1 MSDNA
6 PVLTEERIREIMAEV
21 ISEQISTHQLVS
33 TPALKNALT
42 DYVSREELRDMFER
56 NDREQRNYTDR
67 IVEDLRQSSQRRE
80 NTLDQSLSRLN
91 ENIKSWH
98 ELLNATTETMKAMS
112 QTARDANRLAQQ
124 NRDLLDDTIAHRL
137 KPMTDE
143 LFGNANT
150 GEKSLGQRMLEQSEA
165 FQRNLETITGNF
177 ASQINY
183 MTGRFDPVEADVN
196 KIRDI
201 YGKWNNRA
209 EAVYSTVI
217 RPTIS
222 IFSGKSGAGWGGLI
236 LGILTYL
243 FAT

>member
-1 MSDNA
+1 MSDDA
-6 PVLTEERIREIMAEV
+6 TLTEERIRDILREV
-21 ISEQISTHQLVS
+21 MSEQIATHQLVS
-33 TPALKNALT
+33 TPALKNALS
-42 DYVSREELRDMFER
+42 DYVSRDELRDMLER
-56 NDREQRNYTDR
+56 NDQEQRNYTDR
-67 IVEDLRQSSQRRE
+67 IAHDLRQSSERRE
-80 NTLDQSLSRLN
+80 TALDQSLSRLN
-91 ENIKSWH
+91 DNIKSWH
-98 ELLNATTETMKAMS
+98 ELLDATTETMKTMNR
-112 QTARDANRLAQQ
+112 TARDANTLAQQ

-143 LFGNANT
+143 IFGNPST
-150 GEKSLGQRMLEQSEA
+150 GERSLAQRMVEQSES

-183 MTGRFDPVEADVN
+183 MTERFDPVEADVN

-201 YGKWNNRA
+201 YGKWNDRA

-222 IFSGKSGAGWGGLI
+222 IFSGKSGASWGGLI